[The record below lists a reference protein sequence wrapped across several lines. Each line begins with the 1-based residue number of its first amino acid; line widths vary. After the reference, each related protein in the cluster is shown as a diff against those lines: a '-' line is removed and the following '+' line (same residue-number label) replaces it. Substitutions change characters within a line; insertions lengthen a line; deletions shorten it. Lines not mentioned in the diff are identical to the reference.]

1 MHRSSTEAQP
11 FLCNSACFSA
21 EGGYYLRFWCT
32 WLVNKSY
39 CAKAE
44 MRRKPYPSF
53 TSGGPGNNSDSFLS
67 WSQCRQAGETVSV
80 GGRTDIHL
88 SGHPE
93 GQDVENGGPVKRTT
107 PAFRGRTMPRTNRH
121 RPNQTVTS
129 SHAPC
134 SFLFMQIAKHYI
146 QASTQLV
153 GGLWIKC
160 SEHSRYSISIR
171 STAKYSPMI
180 KFCAAV

>member
-1 MHRSSTEAQP
+1 MHRSSTEAQS

-21 EGGYYLRFWCT
+21 KGGYYLRFWCT
-32 WLVNKSY
+32 WLVKKNY

-44 MRRKPYPSF
+44 MRRKPYPGF
-53 TSGGPGNNSDSFLS
+53 TSGGPGNNTDSSLS
-67 WSQCRQAGETVSV
+67 RSQCRQAGETVSV
-80 GGRTDIHL
+80 GGRTDMHL

-134 SFLFMQIAKHYI
+134 SFLFMADRKTLHL
-146 QASTQLV
+146 SLDTTC
-153 GGLWIKC
+153 GRSMMRIKR

-171 STAKYSPMI
+171 GLLSI
-180 KFCAAV
+180 IQ